1 MKEWALMTPPLQ
13 LKVTSASSLF
23 SRSTVILAIKVEVAM
38 SILCE
43 AYKDNSFMRLN
54 SHAINGHPTCR
65 LKVLRFETK
74 GAQGRLVELCVGIGF
89 FGVLLTLTN
98 LSVATHR

>member
-1 MKEWALMTPPLQ
+1 
-13 LKVTSASSLF
+13 
-23 SRSTVILAIKVEVAM
+23 
-38 SILCE
+38 
-43 AYKDNSFMRLN
+43 MRLN

-74 GAQGRLVELCVGIGF
+74 GAQGKLIELCVGIGF